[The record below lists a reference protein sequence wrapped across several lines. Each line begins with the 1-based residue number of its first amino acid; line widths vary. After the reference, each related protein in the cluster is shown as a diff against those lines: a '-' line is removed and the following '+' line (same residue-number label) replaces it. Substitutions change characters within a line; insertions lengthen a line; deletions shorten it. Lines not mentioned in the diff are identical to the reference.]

1 MVACALEGASE
12 ARTEHFDRP
21 SGTDAP
27 LCIISQHF
35 VLGYFHWSLRDGF
48 LHPLVQICEPDS
60 EPYVEAH
67 ETGISFPGPR
77 RIGVTG
83 HGCFNSTSRSPI
95 PLFWQSPNAL
105 RNYRHQL
112 QPGAEIRSHL

>member
-35 VLGYFHWSLRDGF
+35 VLGFY
-48 LHPLVQICEPDS
+48 
-60 EPYVEAH
+60 EAQFVK
-67 ETGISFPGPR
+67 TQRQKKVS
-77 RIGVTG
+77 
-83 HGCFNSTSRSPI
+83 
-95 PLFWQSPNAL
+95 
-105 RNYRHQL
+105 
-112 QPGAEIRSHL
+112 